1 MASRKKDILEIVVA
15 FAAAWL
21 FYQGLA
27 AVTGTGMPIVSVV
40 SDSMLHSG
48 DFESWW
54 ESKGAYYDEREI
66 SMEDFS
72 KFAAPGGLECGDLLF
87 VVGDTDPEIGDIVIY
102 SKPGFGYT
110 IVHRV
115 VEKTE
120 TGYVTKGDNNQLPDA
135 PILASQIQGR
145 SVFAMPLLGT
155 PRLILYYIES
165 LVSGAPVNLGG
176 QCSLARV

>member
-1 MASRKKDILEIVVA
+1 MTARKDILEIIVA

-40 SDSMLHSG
+40 SDSMLHTSSF
-48 DFESWW
+48 DQWW
-54 ESKGAYYDEREI
+54 ESKGAYYEGKGITREN
-66 SMEDFS
+66 FQR
-72 KFAAPGGLECGDLLF
+72 FAAPGGLECGDLLF
-87 VVGDTDPEIGDIVIY
+87 VVGDTQPEIGDIVIY
-102 SKPGFGYT
+102 SKTGFGYT

-115 VEKTE
+115 VEKTAE
-120 TGYVTKGDNNQLPDA
+120 GYITKGDNNELPDA
-135 PILASQIQGR
+135 PIHASQLQGR

-165 LVSGAPVNLGG
+165 FVSGVPVNLGG
-176 QCSLARV
+176 TCSLARI